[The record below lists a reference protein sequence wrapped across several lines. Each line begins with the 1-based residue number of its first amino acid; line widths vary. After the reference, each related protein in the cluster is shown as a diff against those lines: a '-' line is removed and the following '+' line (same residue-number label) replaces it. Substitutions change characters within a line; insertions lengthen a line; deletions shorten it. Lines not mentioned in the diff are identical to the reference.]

1 VNRMLAVLP
10 VLVLAV
16 GLAPAACAEG
26 EYEAGLAAYDEAVAS
41 RMPDHPAYARAYEV
55 WSEVPEDE
63 RSPALRYHLGMMYY
77 FGIGGAPIRQPDA
90 LLLIE
95 SAAEDGYALAD
106 AFIGLLHD
114 KGDGMMVPH
123 DAALAA
129 ARYERAAEGNNCAA
143 LKRLAQAY
151 ETGDLDVEPDAE
163 RAAAYAARVPE
174 CVRR

>member
-1 VNRMLAVLP
+1 MSPDPWDSTVSPDSEPEWENFVNRMLAVLP
-10 VLVLAV
+10 VLALAV
-16 GLAPAACAEG
+16 GLAPAASAEG
-26 EYEAGLAAYDEAVAS
+26 EYELGLAAYDEAAAS
-41 RMPDHPAYARAYEV
+41 RMPD
-55 WSEVPEDE
+55 
-63 RSPALRYHLGMMYY
+63 ALR
-77 FGIGGAPIRQPDA
+77 
-90 LLLIE
+90 LIE
-95 SAAEDGYALAD
+95 GAAEDGYALAD

-123 DAALAA
+123 DPALAV

-151 ETGDLDVEPDAE
+151 GEGKLDVEPDAD